1 MPVNLHIGSCASG
14 YGVAMST
21 AVRRA
26 LAAVALVVAVG
37 LSGCASS
44 FPADP
49 NGTLDRVTG
58 GTLRVGIS
66 PNGDW
71 TDITD
76 GGEASGIEVTLVEEF
91 AETIDARVDWTEG
104 GEEQLFTDLAAG
116 RLDMVIG
123 GLTETTPWTDK
134 AAITKPFDQVTT
146 AEGDTVKHV
155 MAASMGE
162 NAFLLELEK
171 FLVNQETAP

>member
-1 MPVNLHIGSCASG
+1 
-14 YGVAMST
+14 MST
-21 AVRRA
+21 PAPRA
-26 LAAVALVVAVG
+26 LAAVALALVLG

-49 NGTLDRVTG
+49 DGTLDRVTG
-58 GTLRVGIS
+58 GTLRVGLS
-66 PNGDW
+66 PNEDW
-71 TDITD
+71 TDMTD

-91 AETIDARVDWTEG
+91 ADSLDAEIEWTEG
-104 GEEQLFTDLAAG
+104 GEEKLFTDLEAG

-123 GLTETTPWTDK
+123 GLTDTTPWSEK

-146 AEGDTVKHV
+146 ADGKTVKHV
-155 MAASMGE
+155 MATAMGE

-171 FLVNQETAP
+171 FLVTQETAP

>member
-1 MPVNLHIGSCASG
+1 
-14 YGVAMST
+14 MST
-21 AVRRA
+21 PAHRA
-26 LAAVALVVAVG
+26 LAAITLAATLV
-37 LSGCASS
+37 LTGCASS

-66 PNGDW
+66 PNDDW

-91 AETIDARVDWTEG
+91 ADRIGAEVAWTEG
-104 GEEQLFTDLAAG
+104 GEEKLFTDLQAG
-116 RLDMVIG
+116 RLDLVIG
-123 GLTETTPWTDK
+123 GLTESTPWSEK

-146 AEGDTVKHV
+146 SDGKTVKHV
-155 MAASMGE
+155 MAAAMGE
-162 NAFLLELEK
+162 NAFLLELER
-171 FLVNQETAP
+171 FLISQETAP